1 MHESSPIS
9 TQVFRTL
16 AASNVMSI
24 SIVKQCQFLDQVL
37 GTEFTMEFLDNT
49 QLSLKNLKNRI
60 LKADH
65 LKTLKAAEGQRYAVA
80 VANNNAWLKLWDT
93 ALDYGSDGTRTSL
106 AILKLMCSTVFTDR
120 KCHVDSCSY
129 NLPANTPLCDHLL
142 THHISLQPDSSNYT
156 SPMDLV
162 ELIISTASD
171 SDNFSAVL
179 SVGLA
184 ISKSLHYF

>member
-1 MHESSPIS
+1 ML
-9 TQVFRTL
+9 T
-16 AASNVMSI
+16 ASNVMSI

-37 GTEFTMEFLDNT
+37 GAEFTMEFLNDT

-65 LKTLKAAEGQRYAVA
+65 LKTLKAAEGHPSQCYAVA

-120 KCHVDSCSY
+120 KCHVDTCSY
-129 NLPANTPLCDHLL
+129 NLPANTPLCDHL
-142 THHISLQPDSSNYT
+142 HISLQPDSSNYT